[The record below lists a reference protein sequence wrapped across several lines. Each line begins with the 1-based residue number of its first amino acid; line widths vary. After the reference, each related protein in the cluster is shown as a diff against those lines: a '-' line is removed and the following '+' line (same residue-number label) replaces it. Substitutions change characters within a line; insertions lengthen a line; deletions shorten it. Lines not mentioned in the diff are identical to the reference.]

1 LSVVIEFDSCR
12 PRSRR
17 PDESSSLARIGLII
31 LALLPGGRTG
41 AAPQEPPRYE
51 LVPLVVTAGRIPVPV
66 LALTRAVTVL
76 DREALRELPGES
88 VAELLSGV
96 LGLDVRERGP
106 GGVQA
111 DLRIRGGSFEGVLVL
126 VDGVRVNDP
135 QTGHHDLDLPI
146 TREDIERIEV
156 LKGPASGAWG
166 PDAFDGVVQIITR
179 RGGASGIRVE
189 VVGGEHRQ
197 ARGGISLSLGRSG
210 LRQRF
215 SLQRSSTGG
224 YRYNT
229 DARST
234 TLAWSGE
241 MGEAARGLRLNVGWT
256 EKAFGANGFYTSAY
270 PSQWERVRTGLVS
283 VTGYLAGGT
292 FRLEP
297 RAWWRRGWDTFLLD
311 RTDPAFYRNDHTSD
325 SWGVGTQLAR
335 TGPGGVTLVGFEV
348 GGEEVRSTNL
358 GDHDRFRSGLYAE
371 HRLAASGRLQGGLG
385 LNAWHYP
392 DRAWEVWPGI
402 DAGIGLGR
410 GVVLTGSYGRSFRMP
425 SFTELYYHDPANLG
439 NADLRP
445 ERAWTVE
452 TGLRWRRPGAGL
464 ELTLFHRRA
473 RDLIDWVREEETEP
487 WSVLNISSVRVR
499 GLEVSA
505 EIYPVLLGLGL
516 PLDRLTLGWT
526 RLELDRAGQVP
537 VLSKYVFD
545 HLEEQEVLTAA
556 HRLPAGLRA
565 GWSLRRER
573 RAGSTAHLLADLKL
587 TRSLGRFALFLEADN
602 LFNVR
607 WEDFGL
613 LPMPGRWL
621 RFGLRLGLESG
632 IEGGAQAEG
641 GQPVGGGQ

>member
-1 LSVVIEFDSCR
+1 MIELDSNR
-12 PRSRR
+12 LRFRR
-17 PDESSSLARIGLII
+17 PDDRIALARIGLIL
-31 LALLPGGRTG
+31 LALLPGGRAT

-51 LVPLVVTAGRIPVPV
+51 LVPLVVTAGRVPVPV

-76 DREALRELPGES
+76 DREALRELPGDS

-96 LGLDVRERGP
+96 MGLDVRERGP

-135 QTGHHDLDLPI
+135 QTGHHDLDLPL

-179 RGGASGIRVE
+179 RGGAPGVRVE
-189 VVGGEHRQ
+189 VVGGEHRL
-197 ARGGISLSLGRSG
+197 ARGDISLSLGRSG
-210 LRQRF
+210 LRQRL
-215 SLQRSSTGG
+215 SLHRSSTAG

-229 DARST
+229 DARAT

-241 MGEAARGLRLNVGWT
+241 VGEAARGLRLNAGWT
-256 EKAFGANGFYTSAY
+256 EKTFGANGFYASAY
-270 PSQWERVRTGLVS
+270 PAQWERVRTGLLGL
-283 VTGYLAGGT
+283 TGHLAGGT
-292 FRLEP
+292 LRLEP

-325 SWGVGTQLAR
+325 SWGLGTQLAR
-335 TGPGGVTLVGFEV
+335 TGRAGVTLVGFEL
-348 GGEEVRSTNL
+348 GGEQVRSTNL
-358 GDHDRFRSGLYAE
+358 GDHHRLRSGLYAE
-371 HRLAASGRLQGGLG
+371 HRWSGTGRLQGGLG
-385 LNAWHYP
+385 VNAWHYP

-410 GVVLTGSYGRSFRMP
+410 GVALTGSYGRSFRMP

-439 NADLRP
+439 NADLKP

-452 TGLRWRRPGAGL
+452 TGLRWRRPGASL
-464 ELTLFHRRA
+464 EGTLFHRRA
-473 RDLIDWVREEETEP
+473 RDLIDWVRDEETEP
-487 WSVLNISSVRVR
+487 WSVLNIAAVRIR

-505 EIYPVLLGLGL
+505 ELVPVLLGLGL

-526 RLELDRAGQVP
+526 RIELDRAGQGP
-537 VLSKYVFD
+537 VLSKYVYD
-545 HLEEQEVLTAA
+545 HLEEQGVLTAA

-573 RAGSTAHLLADLKL
+573 RVGSPAHLLTDLKL
-587 TRSLGRFALFLEADN
+587 TRSLGRFEFFLEADN
-602 LFNVR
+602 LFDAR

-621 RFGLRLGLESG
+621 RFGLRLGS
-632 IEGGAQAEG
+632 EGGVERSPQAEG
-641 GQPVGGGQ
+641 GQPVGGRQ